1 MKKIVFAIII
11 TTFLNPLIAKQN
23 NLDSVQIWE
32 EPLEIPTYL
41 VGGPEKSPSFMRNF
55 AYQRAKRS
63 IYPYAMDDNITNEK
77 TIKKYNAL
85 YLENKYVKV
94 CILPEIGGRI
104 LYAIDK
110 TNNYDIFYRQ
120 TVIKPANIGMSGAW
134 ISGGVE
140 WNTFHHHRITSFMPV
155 NYKLIE
161 NNDGSKTIWI
171 GETEYRHR
179 MGWSIGVTLYPGKSY
194 MKISG
199 RMINSTPNKN
209 SFLYW
214 SNVATHANEDYQI
227 IFPESSNFG
236 VMHAKNS
243 FCHWPIT
250 NEVYNGLEHYKNGVD
265 ASWWKNNHDLV
276 SIFAYD
282 LKDSFV
288 AGYDHGQDAGTM
300 LVGNPNIVKGG
311 KFFLWGP
318 GTYGQMWDCKILTD
332 SDGPYVELMS
342 GAYSDNQPDYSW
354 LHPYE
359 VKTFTKYWYGIRDLG
374 GAKAAN
380 ARASLN
386 MEFKQDDEVLVA
398 ANTTEIVDDA
408 VITITGLKDE
418 VLYEIKTV
426 IAPDKPFRNEV
437 KLPVEILDPT
447 QVKLVLSESTGKEIL
462 TYRPMKKGSEQPL
475 PETVKPPLKPNEIET
490 VEELYLT
497 GLRNKQFH
505 NAFINPLDY
514 FEEGLKRD
522 PNDIRCNTQMGI
534 HYRERGEYDKAATYL
549 RKAIKR
555 LTKDYTRPRDCEPL
569 YHLGLILKE
578 QGQLEAAIDTLYR
591 ATWDFNFMS
600 PAYFQL
606 AQISAQ
612 KNNYREALE
621 QLNYALTANAL
632 NLSAMNLKA
641 TVLRMKGDFT
651 EAKSIATRVLDI
663 DPLNTYALNEIYR
676 IAEMNNDSKAGSIFK
691 SLTELMRNQPET
703 YLELAVT
710 YMNNGIIAE
719 AESILLRADQS
730 ADKRLKNYPTIK
742 YYLGYFNDISGD
754 KSAAKEYFTEAVSM
768 PVDFCFPFRLET
780 VKVYETAISYF
791 PKEANTYYYLGNL
804 LFEKQPD
811 LAMHYWKQAT
821 EQNPDFAMA
830 YRNIG
835 WGYKYH
841 QKDLKKAINSYEKA
855 ISIDSSQAIWFTE
868 LDELY
873 ENSGVDISKRHAI
886 LTQNHETVK
895 KRYRS
900 FVREIRMLIHV
911 GEYDKAINYL
921 TTHYFSRQEGVDNL
935 HDIYVD
941 ACLLKGLSLME
952 DEQYA
957 EAYSFFKMADEYP
970 ENQNYARWDIYP
982 KNAQIYYLTGKS
994 LEKSGRKSD
1003 AVKYYKMAAD
1013 TDTRGDFYG
1022 YSKGPQYD
1030 YFKALAIKEINKK
1043 KNVTSIFDEMIKAGQ
1058 EKITDYIELFFVSF
1072 GPGKT
1077 LSEVNSEAYYTM
1089 GLGYLGKG
1097 DVENAK
1103 KYFNKAVDTKADHLW
1118 ADHFLKDL
1126 TGK

>member
-1 MKKIVFAIII
+1 MKKIIII
-11 TTFLNPLIAKQN
+11 IVLVALFGHSKGRQLET
-23 NLDSVQIWE
+23 DSVQIWQ
-32 EPLEIPTYL
+32 EPLELPTYL
-41 VGGPEKSPSFMRNF
+41 VGEPEKSPSFIRNF

-63 IYPYAMDDNITNEK
+63 IYPYTIDDNITNEK
-77 TIKKYNAL
+77 VVKEYKAL
-85 YLENKYVKV
+85 YLENEYVKV

-120 TVIKPANIGMSGAW
+120 TVIKPANIGMPGAW

-140 WNTFHHHRITSFMPV
+140 WNTFHHHRVTSFMPV
-155 NYKLIE
+155 DYKLVD
-161 NNDGSKTIWI
+161 NKDGSKTIWV
-171 GETEYRHR
+171 GETEFRQR
-179 MGWSIGVTLYPGKSY
+179 MQWCIGVTLHPGKSY
-194 MKISG
+194 MEISG
-199 RMINSTPNKN
+199 RLINDTQNMN

-214 SNVATHANEDYQI
+214 SNVAAHANKDYQI
-227 IFPESSNFG
+227 IFPESTDFG

-243 FCHWPIT
+243 FCHWPVT

-282 LKDSFV
+282 LKNNFV
-288 AGYDHGQDAGTM
+288 AGYDHGQNAGTM
-300 LVGNPNIVKGG
+300 LVGNSNIVKGG

-318 GTYGQMWDCKILTD
+318 STYGHMWDCKILTD

-354 LHPYE
+354 LNPYE

-386 MEFKQDDEVLVA
+386 MEFKKDNEVIVA
-398 ANTTEIVDDA
+398 ANTTEIVDSA
-408 VITITGLKDE
+408 VITITDSKGE
-418 VLYEIKTV
+418 ILYEIKTL
-426 IAPDKPFRNEV
+426 IAPDKPFRSEV
-437 KLPVEILDPT
+437 KLPGEVLDPT

-462 TYRPMKKGSEQPL
+462 TYKPIKKAPELPL

-505 NAFINPLDY
+505 NSFINPLDY

-522 PNDIRCNTQMGI
+522 PCDIRCNTQMGI
-534 HYRERGEYDKAATYL
+534 HYRERGAYDKAAIYL

-578 QGQLEAAIDTLYR
+578 QGQLEAAVDTLYR
-591 ATWDFNFMS
+591 AAWDFNFMS

-612 KNNYREALE
+612 KNNYQEALE
-621 QLNYALTANAL
+621 QLNSSLIANAL

-651 EAKSIATRVLDI
+651 GAELIASRVLNI

-676 IAEMNNDSKAGSIFK
+676 IAEMNTDSKAGSIFK
-691 SLTELMRNQPET
+691 SLIELMRNQPET
-703 YLELAVT
+703 YLELAVA
-710 YMNNGIIAE
+710 YMNNGFIAE
-719 AESILLRADQS
+719 AESILQRAVQS
-730 ADKRLKNYPTIK
+730 SDKRLRNYPTIK
-742 YYLGYFNDISGD
+742 YYLGYFKDISGD
-754 KSAAKEYFTEAVSM
+754 KSAAKKYFSEAVSI

-791 PKEANTYYYLGNL
+791 PKEAKTYYYLGNL

-811 LAMHYWKQAT
+811 LAMYYWTQAV
-821 EQNPDFAMA
+821 EQDPDFAMA

-841 QKDLKKAINSYEKA
+841 VKDSKKAINYYEKA
-855 ISIDSSQAIWFTE
+855 ISIDNSQAIWFTE

-873 ENSGVDISKRHAI
+873 ESSGVDISKRYAI

-895 KRYRS
+895 RRYGS
-900 FVREIRMLIHV
+900 FVREIRMLMHI

-921 TTHYFSRQEGVDNL
+921 TTNYFSRQEGVDDL

-941 ACLLKGLSLME
+941 ACLLKGINLMKKE
-952 DEQYA
+952 DYT
-957 EAYSFFKMADEYP
+957 EAYKFFKMADEYP
-970 ENQNYARWDIYP
+970 ENQNYARWDVYP
-982 KNAQIYYLTGKS
+982 PNTQIYYLTGKS
-994 LEKSGRKSD
+994 LEKSGKKSD
-1003 AVKYYKMAAD
+1003 AKKYYIKAAGIN
-1013 TDTRGDFYG
+1013 TKGEFFRYA
-1022 YSKGPQYD
+1022 KGPQYD
-1030 YFKALAIKEINKK
+1030 YFKALAIKELSKEK
-1043 KNVTSIFDEMIKAGQ
+1043 DVTYIFDEMIKAG
-1058 EKITDYIELFFVSF
+1058 KGAVTDYNELFFVSF
-1072 GPGKT
+1072 GSGKT
-1077 LSEVNSEAYYTM
+1077 LSEINSDAYYTI
-1089 GLGYLGKG
+1089 GLGYLGKS
-1097 DVENAK
+1097 EL
-1103 KYFNKAVDTKADHLW
+1103 TKAKEYFEKAIQIKRDHLW
-1118 ADHFLKDL
+1118 AAHFLKNME
-1126 TGK
+1126 